1 MDKIYTAEE
10 VRDLPKCSLTFVYKH
25 KWELG
30 AVRVGTLIR
39 FPESGLRGFLD
50 VDMESGKKW
59 WYRFRWQGESILSEK
74 GYNNQQDARLAQAQK
89 HVELSKTN
97 RGSVWTS
104 SGSARVACRSYGQKG
119 IAFTCWIIRP

>member
-10 VRDLPKCSLTFVYKH
+10 VRDLLKCSLTFVYKH

-50 VDMESGKKW
+50 VDMEKREEVVVQIPMAG
-59 WYRFRWQGESILSEK
+59 
-74 GYNNQQDARLAQAQK
+74 
-89 HVELSKTN
+89 
-97 RGSVWTS
+97 
-104 SGSARVACRSYGQKG
+104 RVDLERKG
-119 IAFTCWIIRP
+119 IQQPARRKIGTGAETRGAFKDEEDQFGLRQALRESLAGATVKKGSLLLVG